1 MEKSGDPDTTGKGR
15 GPRKSQ
21 HSLYRNVSR
30 MALIGIFILNSLS
43 FALSAGVSSK
53 AAGRDCGLQRGGR
66 KIKQNKKPFSFS
78 FPSPGRAR
86 FRTGVKR

>member
-21 HSLYRNVSR
+21 HSLYRNVSC

-66 KIKQNKKPFSFS
+66 TIIQNKTKNLFLSLSHPLVELDS
-78 FPSPGRAR
+78 GL
-86 FRTGVKR
+86 G